1 MMKHHSFNTLVITLM
16 STALFGASACAFSAT
31 TDIANAPLAS
41 TSSTVVKP
49 NIMFVLDDSGS
60 MSFTYL
66 PDTAGKFR
74 GKYGYLSSQCNAVY
88 YNPNITYLPPLDAT
102 GTSYLNA
109 SFNAARSDGFD
120 STSATVDLG
129 SQFIANRFVPEAA
142 NTASQY
148 KSYGSYLLS
157 SLGPYA
163 AYYYTYSGTQTTKNY
178 SNTNSTFYKECISS
192 IDSTPGSG
200 VFTKVTV
207 GAGEQQNFANWYSY
221 YRTRMLMMK
230 TSASRAFSSIT
241 NSYRV
246 GYLSIDNNTKSDFLN
261 IGDFDNTQKAA
272 WYAKLFAA
280 IPSNG
285 TPLRSA
291 LSTAGLIYGGQ
302 MNGNLLNGST
312 VTDPT
317 QYSCQQNFTILSTDG
332 YWNTGNDSGCSG
344 RNGAGC
350 QLDKTSGVGNQ
361 DGTAAT
367 PLKDG
372 LKQSDTLADVAYYY
386 YQTDL
391 RTTALGNCTGALGA
405 GTDVCENNVPG
416 SGADIN
422 IQQHMTTFTLG
433 LGVNGSL
440 GYTEDYLSG
449 GSSDYNAIVQGTLPW
464 PAPVADTVTAVD
476 DLWHAAVNGRGT
488 YFSAQNPDSLVSGLS
503 KALAGVSAR
512 TGSASA
518 AATSNLEP
526 VAGDNYV
533 YIALYRT
540 VKWDGD
546 LQAKTIDPAT
556 GAIAA
561 TPVWSA
567 QPLLDAKV
575 SATSD
580 TRTIYTF
587 DSSAAN
593 KLKSFT
599 WTSLNATEQGY
610 FNSMCSP
617 TAKLSQCSTLTAAQQ
632 TAASGQNLVNFIR
645 GQNGYE
651 DQAGNTDRIYRDR
664 EHVLGDMI
672 SSQPVYV
679 KAPPFSYV
687 DTNYDTFK
695 NTTQKNRTA
704 MVYVAVNDGMLHAF
718 DGSTGAEQWAYIP
731 PILMPNLYKLADK
744 NYSANH
750 QYYVD
755 GSPTIGDICPNAPTS
770 TCTGAQWKTILVG
783 GLNAGGR
790 GYYALDITDPA
801 SPKALWNFT
810 AADDADLGYTF
821 GNPIITKRKDGT
833 WVVVFTSGYNNVST
847 GDGIGHLYVLN
858 ANTGVV
864 LEKISTGTGDT
875 TTPSGLAKINAWI
888 NTTTD
893 NTAERFYGGD
903 LLGNVWRFDIDD
915 VVPPVGKEAFLLA
928 TVGQINGA
936 GTQSITTKPELT
948 EITAG
953 GINYA
958 IVNVGTGRYLGVSD
972 LADTSQ
978 QSVYSFKDNL
988 TATGLGQVRTT
999 GVLVPQTL
1007 TTFTGASGEQLR
1019 TSSTNTVDWATK
1031 SGWYVDLNP
1040 NSESPGERV
1049 NVDMQMQLGL
1059 LTVAGNVP
1067 NSNACNLGGYAW
1079 LYYFDYKTGQYVP
1092 SSTSNM
1098 VGKKLSGN
1106 ALVAGLKTIKLTSGK
1121 TLTIIT
1127 DTGGNLIGNDEPS
1140 SSGGGGAGGKRV
1152 SWRELIN

>member
-1 MMKHHSFNTLVITLM
+1 M
-16 STALFGASACAFSAT
+16 
-31 TDIANAPLAS
+31 
-41 TSSTVVKP
+41 
-49 NIMFVLDDSGS
+49 
-60 MSFTYL
+60 
-66 PDTAGKFR
+66 
-74 GKYGYLSSQCNAVY
+74 
-88 YNPNITYLPPLDAT
+88 
-102 GTSYLNA
+102 
-109 SFNAARSDGFD
+109 
-120 STSATVDLG
+120 
-129 SQFIANRFVPEAA
+129 
-142 NTASQY
+142 
-148 KSYGSYLLS
+148 
-157 SLGPYA
+157 
-163 AYYYTYSGTQTTKNY
+163 
-178 SNTNSTFYKECISS
+178 
-192 IDSTPGSG
+192 
-200 VFTKVTV
+200 
-207 GAGEQQNFANWYSY
+207 
-221 YRTRMLMMK
+221 
-230 TSASRAFSSIT
+230 
-241 NSYRV
+241 
-246 GYLSIDNNTKSDFLN
+246 
-261 IGDFDNTQKAA
+261 
-272 WYAKLFAA
+272 
-280 IPSNG
+280 
-285 TPLRSA
+285 
-291 LSTAGLIYGGQ
+291 
-302 MNGNLLNGST
+302 
-312 VTDPT
+312 
-317 QYSCQQNFTILSTDG
+317 
-332 YWNTGNDSGCSG
+332 
-344 RNGAGC
+344 
-350 QLDKTSGVGNQ
+350 
-361 DGTAAT
+361 
-367 PLKDG
+367 KDG
-372 LKQSDTLADVAYYY
+372 LNKSDTLADVAMYY

-391 RTTALGNCTGALGA
+391 RTSALGNCTGAQGA

-422 IQQHMTTFTLG
+422 TQQHMTTFTLG
-433 LGVNGSL
+433 LGVNGTLAYS
-440 GYTEDYLSG
+440 EDYLSG
-449 GSSDYNAIVQGTLPW
+449 GSADYNAIVQGTKNW
-464 PAPVADTVTAVD
+464 PDPINNSGAERID
-476 DLWHAAVNGRGT
+476 DLWHAAVNGRGV

-512 TGSASA
+512 TGSAAA

-546 LQAKTIDPAT
+546 LQAKTIDPST
-556 GAIAA
+556 GVIAA

-567 QPLLDAKV
+567 QPLLDTKV

-593 KLKSFT
+593 KLKPFT
-599 WTSLNATEQGY
+599 WTGLNTAEQAY
-610 FNSMCSP
+610 FNNMCP
-617 TAKLSQCSTLTAAQQ
+617 TTGTTKLSQCSTLTTTQQ
-632 TAASGQNLVNFIR
+632 TAASEQNLVNFIR
-645 GQNGYE
+645 GQDGYE
-651 DQAGNTDRIYRDR
+651 DQASNTDRIYRDR

-679 KAPPFSYV
+679 KQPPFNYV

-718 DGSTGAEQWAYIP
+718 DGNTGAEQWAYIP

-744 NYSANH
+744 NYSSNH

-755 GSPTIGDICPNAPTS
+755 GSPTIGDICPNAPAS
-770 TCTGAQWKTILVG
+770 TCTGNQWKTILVG

-810 AADDADLGYTF
+810 VAEDADLGYTF

-847 GDGIGHLYVLN
+847 GDGKGYLYVLN
-858 ANTGVV
+858 ANTGTV

-888 NTTTD
+888 NSTTD
-893 NTAERFYGGD
+893 NTSERFYGGD
-903 LLGNVWRFDIDD
+903 LLGNVWRFDIDN
-915 VVPPVGKEAFLLA
+915 VVLPAGKEAFLLA

-958 IVNVGTGRYLGVSD
+958 VVNVATGRYLGVNDLSD
-972 LADTSQ
+972 ISQ

-988 TATGLGQVRTT
+988 TATGLGLVRTT

-1040 NSESPGERV
+1040 NNESPGERV

-1059 LTVAGNVP
+1059 LTVAANVP

-1079 LYYFDYKTGQYVP
+1079 LYYFDYKTGQYVQT
-1092 SSTSNM
+1092 STGNM
-1098 VGKKLSGN
+1098 VGRRLSTN
-1106 ALVAGLKTIKLTSGK
+1106 ALVAGLKTIKLTTGK

-1127 DTGGNLIGNDEPS
+1127 DTGGGITGNDDPT
-1140 SSGGGGAGGKRV
+1140 SSGGSGAGGKRV

>member
-1 MMKHHSFNTLVITLM
+1 MKKYSFNTLFITLM
-16 STALFGASACAFSAT
+16 SAAFFGTTAFAAT

-60 MSFTYL
+60 MGWEYL
-66 PDTAGKFR
+66 PDSVGGNNGKNCYR
-74 GKYGYLSSQCNAVY
+74 NNLYNRVY
-88 YNPNITYLPPLDAT
+88 YDPTYTYTPPVDSA
-102 GTSYLNA
+102 GVSYANA
-109 SFNAARSDGFD
+109 SYNAAKTNGFD
-120 STSATVDLG
+120 TASSTKNLNNQFKAGNDSSGQQAYYYNYTGGGTPAVGTCYYDNKNNKDNKYTKVLVPSTSA
-129 SQFIANRFVPEAA
+129 EA
-142 NTASQY
+142 
-148 KSYGSYLLS
+148 
-157 SLGPYA
+157 
-163 AYYYTYSGTQTTKNY
+163 
-178 SNTNSTFYKECISS
+178 
-192 IDSTPGSG
+192 
-200 VFTKVTV
+200 
-207 GAGEQQNFANWYSY
+207 QNFANWYSY
-221 YRTRMLMMK
+221 YRTRMLAMK
-230 TSASRAFSSIT
+230 TSASQAFSSIT

-246 GYLSIDNNTKSDFLN
+246 GYLSIDNNTNSDFLN
-261 IGDFDNTQKAA
+261 IGDFDSTQKAA

-280 IPSNG
+280 IPNNG

-291 LSTAGLIYGGQ
+291 LSTAGLIYGGK
-302 MNGNLLNGST
+302 MNGNSLNGST

-367 PLKDG
+367 PMKDA
-372 LKQSDTLADVAYYY
+372 LNKSDTLADVAMYY

-416 SGADIN
+416 SGSDIN
-422 IQQHMTTFTLG
+422 AQQHMTSFTLG
-433 LGVNGSL
+433 LGANGTLAYS
-440 GYTEDYLSG
+440 EDYLSG
-449 GSSDYNAIVQGTLPW
+449 GSADYNAIVQGTKNW
-464 PAPVADTVTAVD
+464 PDPINNSGAERID
-476 DLWHAAVNGRGT
+476 DLWHAAVNGRGV
-488 YFSAQNPDSLVSGLS
+488 YFSAQNPASLVSGLS
-503 KALAGVSAR
+503 KALAGISAR
-512 TGSASA
+512 TGSAAA

-546 LQAKTIDPAT
+546 LQAKTIDPST
-556 GAIAA
+556 GVIAA

-567 QPLLDAKV
+567 QPLLDTKV
-575 SATSD
+575 S
-580 TRTIYTF
+580 RTIYTF

-593 KLKSFT
+593 KLKSFA
-599 WTSLNATEQGY
+599 WAGLSAAEQAY
-610 FNSMCSP
+610 FNNMCP
-617 TAKLSQCSTLTAAQQ
+617 ATGTTKLSQCSALTTTQQ

-645 GQNGYE
+645 GQDGYE
-651 DQAGNTDRIYRDR
+651 DQASNTDRIYRDR

-679 KAPPFSYV
+679 KQPPFNYV
-687 DTNYDTFK
+687 DTNYNTFK

-718 DGSTGAEQWAYIP
+718 DGGTGQEQWAYIP

-744 NYSANH
+744 NYSSNH

-755 GSPTIGDICPNAPTS
+755 GSPTIGDICPNAPAS
-770 TCTGAQWKTILVG
+770 TCTGNQWKTILVG

-810 AADDADLGYTF
+810 VNEDANLGYTF

-833 WVVVFTSGYNNVST
+833 WVAVFTSGYNNVST
-847 GDGIGHLYVLN
+847 GDGIGYLYVLN
-858 ANTGVV
+858 ANTGAV

-888 NTTTD
+888 NSTTD

-903 LLGNVWRFDIDD
+903 LLGNVWRFDIDN
-915 VVPPVGKEAFLLA
+915 VIPPAGKEAFLLA

-958 IVNVGTGRYLGVSD
+958 VVNVATGRYLGVTD

-988 TATGLGQVRTT
+988 TATGLGLVRTA

-1040 NSESPGERV
+1040 NNESPGERV

-1079 LYYFDYKTGQYVP
+1079 LYYFDYKTGRYVP

-1106 ALVAGLKTIKLTSGK
+1106 ALVAGLKEIKLTTGK

-1127 DTGGNLIGNDEPS
+1127 DTAGNLTGNDDPS